1 VHQIHST
8 NTSAARSD
16 AQSAATDQE
25 APATSAIAAATRPA
39 ATPIVSRFMAKPV

>member
-1 VHQIHST
+1 VHQIQTT

-25 APATSAIAAATRPA
+25 APATNAIAAATRPA
-39 ATPIVSRFMAKPV
+39 ATPILSRFMARPV